1 MLAELEI
8 RNFAV
13 IEQLRL
19 SFSEGLNVLTG
30 ETGAGKSIIMDA
42 LSSVLGGKASAAS
55 IRNGAE
61 KAYIEAMFR
70 PDSEVSAWLKHNE
83 LQDLESADE
92 LVVTKEISKTGS
104 RSRVNGIVVNSAQL
118 AELRGKLLALHA
130 QHEARTLMSRE
141 SQLLILDLLGDKA
154 HKKLLEKTRT
164 LYAQV
169 REITNELNSLNIS
182 EEERLRRLD
191 FTRFQLNELNEAE
204 LSESD
209 EDEQITSERLILAN
223 AKMLEQKAFAAQ
235 ELLNEQEGCAI
246 DLVNSALAE
255 MEKASAIDAKL
266 LPAKEALKTACESM
280 EDAARKLRQYRE
292 SIDCDEEK
300 LATFDER
307 LACLAQIKRKY
318 GPNLIDAI
326 ALRDSLASELERLE
340 GSEADQKQMLSELRQ
355 LEVALLETAV
365 QLSSK
370 RKQVA
375 EQLVKDI
382 VSSLHELG
390 MPNCRFEIAFLEAE
404 ANSSDEDASLP
415 GQKTQNVGASGLD
428 RVEFQIAANPGVPPA
443 PIAKIASGGELSRVM
458 LAIKAI
464 LSRADQVG
472 TVVFDEIDTGL
483 SGRALQAMRDKLALL
498 AKSHQIL
505 CITHQPMIACV
516 ADNHIEV
523 TKVQKADRTEIFC
536 AALNQ
541 DERLKALAAMASGA
555 KDQKAA
561 LAFARSLFEEAD
573 FVKMRLN

>member
-8 RNFAV
+8 RNFAL

-42 LSSVLGGKASAAS
+42 LSSVLGGKTSPTS
-55 IRNGAE
+55 IRIGAE
-61 KAYIEAMFR
+61 KAYIEAAFR
-70 PDSEVSAWLKHNE
+70 PDSDVAAWLKHNE
-83 LQDLESADE
+83 LQDLDSGAE
-92 LVVTKEISKTGS
+92 LIVTKEITKTGS

-118 AELRGKLLALHA
+118 SELRGKLLAIHA

-141 SQLLILDLLGDKA
+141 SQLLILDLLGDKT
-154 HKKLLEKTRT
+154 HKKLLEKVRT
-164 LYAQV
+164 QYVQV
-169 REITNELNSLNIS
+169 RELTNELNALNIS

-191 FTRFQLNELNEAE
+191 FTRFQLDELNEAQ

-209 EDEQITSERLILAN
+209 EDEQIIGERLILAN
-223 AKMLEQKAFAAQ
+223 AKLLEQKAFAAQ
-235 ELLNEQEGCAI
+235 EMLGEQEGCAI
-246 DLVNSALAE
+246 DLVNSALSE
-255 MEKASAIDAKL
+255 IEKASAIDAKL
-266 LPAKEALKTACESM
+266 APAAEAIKTACESI
-280 EDAARKLRQYRE
+280 EDAARKLRHYRE

-300 LATFDER
+300 LALYDER

-340 GSEADQKQMLSELRQ
+340 SSEANQKQMLAELKE
-355 LEVALLETAV
+355 LEAALLETAE
-365 QLSSK
+365 QLSAK
-370 RKQVA
+370 RKLVA
-375 EQLVKDI
+375 EKLSTDI
-382 VSSLHELG
+382 VVSLHELG
-390 MPNCRFEIAFLEAE
+390 MPNCRFEISFLAQEADLP
-404 ANSSDEDASLP
+404 AEDADLP
-415 GQKTQNVGASGLD
+415 GQKVQHVGVSGLD
-428 RVEFQIAANPGVPPA
+428 RLEFQIAANPGLPPA
-443 PIAKIASGGELSRVM
+443 SIAKIASGGELSRVM

-464 LSRADQVG
+464 LSKADQVG

-523 TKVQKADRTEIFC
+523 TKEQKSDHTEIFC
-536 AALNQ
+536 TALNQ
-541 DERLKALAAMASGA
+541 NQRLKALAAMASGA
-555 KDQKAA
+555 EDQKAA
-561 LAFARSLFEEAD
+561 LAFAKSLFEEAN